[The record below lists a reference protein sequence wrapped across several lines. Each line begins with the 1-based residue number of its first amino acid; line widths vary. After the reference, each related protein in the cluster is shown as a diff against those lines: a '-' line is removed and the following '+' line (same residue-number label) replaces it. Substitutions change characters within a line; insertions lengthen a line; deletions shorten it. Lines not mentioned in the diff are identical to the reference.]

1 MKEHLHPFLEN
12 IEVKSEF
19 GFDTVAARGRSVAK
33 LLFELLT
40 SIFSKKG
47 LIFS

>member
-12 IEVKSEF
+12 IEIKSEF
-19 GFDTVAARGRSVAK
+19 GFETAAAK
-33 LLFELLT
+33 RKRLFELLI